1 MDILFELAGPSMS
14 DTLETGGSTGVV
26 TAKSSRRGPVLF
38 NVFNIIATLVPFPLM
53 VFWLGA
59 SIVLYAMNRHHPN
72 PKVAYYIQWAAYRL
86 YAIAGLAVP
95 VATFFSVTLTPWLVY
110 WAFAAIVMIPW
121 SIFDLIRIR
130 RDTWEDTVIQ
140 RSET

>member
-1 MDILFELAGPSMS
+1 MVALFEAAGPCMS
-14 DTLETGGSTGVV
+14 ETLETGESIRIVTG
-26 TAKSSRRGPVLF
+26 KSSRRGPVLF
-38 NVFNIIATLVPFPLM
+38 NIFNIIATLVPFPLM

-72 PKVAYYIQWAAYRL
+72 PRVAHYIQWAAYRL

-110 WAFAAIVMIPW
+110 WALAAIVMIPW
-121 SIFDLIRIR
+121 SIYDLIKIS

>member
-1 MDILFELAGPSMS
+1 MS
-14 DTLETGGSTGVV
+14 ENLEPGTTEHVV
-26 TAKSSRRGPVLF
+26 TGKSSRRGPVLF

-59 SIVLYAMNRHHPN
+59 SMVLYAMNRHHPN
-72 PKVAYYIQWAAYRL
+72 PKVAHYVQWAAYRL

-121 SIFDLIRIR
+121 SIYDLIKIS

>member
-1 MDILFELAGPSMS
+1 MNDMP
-14 DTLETGGSTGVV
+14 ETGEGTRIV

-38 NVFNIIATLVPFPLM
+38 NIMNVVVTIIFPLAPI
-53 VFWLGA
+53 WLGG

-72 PKVAYYIQWAAYRL
+72 PKVAHYIQWAAYRL
-86 YAIAGLAVP
+86 YGIAGFVIP
-95 VATFFSVTLTPWLVY
+95 VATFFSGAKPWLYY

-121 SIFDLIRIR
+121 SIYDLIKIS

>member
-1 MDILFELAGPSMS
+1 MSNTLEPS
-14 DTLETGGSTGVV
+14 DTTLVV

-59 SIVLYAMNRHHPN
+59 SMVLYAMNRHHPN
-72 PKVAYYIQWAAYRL
+72 PKVAHYVQWAAYRL

-121 SIFDLIRIR
+121 SIVDLIRIR
-130 RDTWEDTVIQ
+130 QDTWEDTVIQ

>member
-1 MDILFELAGPSMS
+1 MNDMP
-14 DTLETGGSTGVV
+14 ETGEGTRIV
-26 TAKSSRRGPVLF
+26 TAKSSRRGPILF
-38 NVFNIIATLVPFPLM
+38 NLFNIIATLLPFPLM

-72 PKVAYYIQWAAYRL
+72 PKVAHYVQWAAYRL

-95 VATFFSVTLTPWLVY
+95 VATFFSVSLTPWLVY

-121 SIFDLIRIR
+121 SILDLIRIK

>member
-1 MDILFELAGPSMS
+1 MS
-14 DTLETGGSTGVV
+14 DTLEPAASTQVV
-26 TAKSSRRGPVLF
+26 TAKSARRGPVLF
-38 NVFNIIATLVPFPLM
+38 NLFNILATLAPFPLM

-72 PKVAYYIQWAAYRL
+72 PKVAHYIQWAAYRL

-95 VATFFSVTLTPWLVY
+95 VATFFSVSLTPWLIY

-121 SIFDLIRIR
+121 SIYDLIKIR
-130 RDTWEDTVIQ
+130 QDTWEDTVIQ
-140 RSET
+140 RSEP